1 MGPSPSLTMMKVSK
15 ATLGRLQRCFKK
27 RFQMSQYGQHKIS
40 HSKFLPT
47 FTRMI
52 GSKTH
57 PKMRPIGMQM
67 MAATVAEMMMATG
80 LITTAGPASS
90 IGRPVMLSTAGVGG
104 DS

>member
-1 MGPSPSLTMMKVSK
+1 
-15 ATLGRLQRCFKK
+15 
-27 RFQMSQYGQHKIS
+27 MSQYGQHKIS
-40 HSKFLPT
+40 HSRFLPT
-47 FTRMI
+47 FTKMI

-67 MAATVAEMMMATG
+67 MAATVAPVTMATG